1 LLSALLAALFSP
13 GPAEAQRTSAPAS
26 QPESAAVVLASDLQA
41 DVAILRQ
48 AYSALHPGLYRYST
62 PAQMETAFRAL
73 EREFRHDRSLGDAYL
88 AFSVFAAKV
97 KCGHTYAN
105 FYNQM
110 KAVQEALFQAGRVP
124 FHFRWLGMRMIVT
137 KSFTSE
143 SRVQPGTEVLA
154 INGTLVATILER
166 LLTVARAD
174 GNNNA
179 KRVAYMEVQGIDRF
193 EAFDVYF
200 PLFFPT
206 TAPRMT
212 LRLRG
217 PTTSRPID
225 VSVQPLSFEARL
237 SSIKD
242 PGAISGDGDG
252 PFFEFRLLDDQ
263 LAYLRMP
270 TWALYNT
277 KWDWKAFLADSF
289 RALAESG
296 ATDLVIDIRGNEGG
310 NDVGDVIVSHLISAP
325 VPRQAADRL
334 VRYRKVP
341 DELVPY
347 LDTWDPSFLD
357 WGSSAIETT
366 GGFYRLRR
374 DANDDIGSVITPAS
388 PAFHGRTW
396 VLIGA
401 TNSSATFQ
409 FADVMQRNRLGKLVG
424 QPTGGNQRGI
434 NGGAFFFLRLP
445 HSGIELDL
453 PLIGSF
459 PKGSRPDAG
468 LKPDVLVVPTVSDI
482 AQGSDAEMD
491 AVRNQIR
498 LAQKKRDGRTVS
510 KSAVEQPV
518 AADGAPRRR

>member
-1 LLSALLAALFSP
+1 
-13 GPAEAQRTSAPAS
+13 
-26 QPESAAVVLASDLQA
+26 VQA
-41 DVAILRQ
+41 DVAILRR

-62 PAQMETAFRAL
+62 PVQMEEAFRAL
-73 EREFRHDRSLGDAYL
+73 EREFQHDRSLVDAYL

-97 KCGHTYAN
+97 QCGHTYAN
-105 FYNQM
+105 FYNQT
-110 KAVQEALFQAGRVP
+110 KAIQEALFQAGRVP
-124 FHFRWLGMRMIVT
+124 FHFRWLGTRMIVT
-137 KSFTSE
+137 KSFASE

-154 INGTLVATILER
+154 INGTPVAAILER

-174 GNNNA
+174 GNNNS
-179 KRVAYMEVQGIDRF
+179 KRVAYMEVQGTDRF

-200 PLFFPT
+200 PLFFPS

-212 LRLRG
+212 LRVRG
-217 PTTSRPID
+217 PTTSRPVD
-225 VSVQPLSFEARL
+225 VTVQPLSFEARL
-237 SSIKD
+237 SAMKD
-242 PGAISGDGDG
+242 PDAISGGGDG
-252 PFFEFRLLDDQ
+252 PFFEFRLIDDQ
-263 LAYLRMP
+263 VAYLRMP

-277 KWDWKAFLADSF
+277 KWDWKAFLGESF

-296 ATDLVIDIRGNEGG
+296 ATDLVVDIRGNEGG
-310 NDVGDVIVSHLISAP
+310 NDVGDVIVSHLISAS
-325 VPRQAADRL
+325 VPRQAVDRL

-347 LDTWDPSFLD
+347 LDTWDPSFQD

-374 DANDDIGSVITPAS
+374 DADDDPGSAINPAS
-388 PAFHGRTW
+388 PTFHGRTW

-409 FADVMQRNRLGKLVG
+409 FADVMQRNRLGRLVG

-459 PKGSRPDAG
+459 PKGKRPDAG
-468 LKPDVLVVPTVSDI
+468 LKPDILVVPTVSDI
-482 AQGSDAEMD
+482 ALGRDAEMD
-491 AVRNQIR
+491 ALRHHIR
-498 LAQKKRDGRTVS
+498 LANEKRDGRSAS

-518 AADGAPRRR
+518 AADGAVRRR